1 VALRL
6 RQDSPHGYLIIGNL
20 GMDNCKPWI
29 GCSCQRMSAANKYI
43 EERPKLEPKSGAME
57 KSRKSIALIEYFV
70 IPA

>member
-1 VALRL
+1 
-6 RQDSPHGYLIIGNL
+6 
-20 GMDNCKPWI
+20 MDNCKPWI

-43 EERPKLEPKSGAME
+43 EELPKLEPKSGAIE

>member
-1 VALRL
+1 
-6 RQDSPHGYLIIGNL
+6 
-20 GMDNCKPWI
+20 MDNCKPWI

-70 IPA
+70 IPAWPKLARILHRDRDYRELDQI